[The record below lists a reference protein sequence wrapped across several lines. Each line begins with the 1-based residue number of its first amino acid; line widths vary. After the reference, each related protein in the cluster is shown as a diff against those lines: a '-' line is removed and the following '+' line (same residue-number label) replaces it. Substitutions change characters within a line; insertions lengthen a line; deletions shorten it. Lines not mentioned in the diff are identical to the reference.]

1 MAHHQQADRPGKQA
15 IGVPI
20 TEIPSPL
27 SSSATGG
34 SPMRSRLLPETPPRR
49 YETSDVPQKL
59 TSTSLATSRPRKSR
73 LHLNAS
79 NQTRQWEST
88 RSTRS
93 SSYTRAR
100 SSSNTRVW
108 SSSYI
113 RARSSFYTRAQSS
126 SYTRAR
132 SSSYTRA
139 RSSSFTRAT
148 KPTNGSESSSPSVSA
163 HPRSQK
169 SGAGPRSSHF
179 QSQTSRWTILKGTS
193 PYRFSASLTSSW
205 NASSTHASTW

>member
-1 MAHHQQADRPGKQA
+1 
-15 IGVPI
+15 
-20 TEIPSPL
+20 
-27 SSSATGG
+27 
-34 SPMRSRLLPETPPRR
+34 MRSRLLPETSPRW

-59 TSTSLATSRPRKSR
+59 TSTSLATSRPRRSR
-73 LHLNAS
+73 PLLNAS
-79 NQTRQWEST
+79 NQTRQPEST

-93 SSYTRAR
+93 SLYTAR
-100 SSSNTRVW
+100 
-108 SSSYI
+108 
-113 RARSSFYTRAQSS
+113 SS

-139 RSSSFTRAT
+139 QSSSYTRAT
-148 KPTNGSESSSPSVSA
+148 KPMNGSESSPPSVSA

-193 PYRFSASLTSSW
+193 PYRFSASLTSS
-205 NASSTHASTW
+205 

>member
-1 MAHHQQADRPGKQA
+1 
-15 IGVPI
+15 
-20 TEIPSPL
+20 
-27 SSSATGG
+27 
-34 SPMRSRLLPETPPRR
+34 MRSRLLPETSPRW

-79 NQTRQWEST
+79 NQTRQREST

-93 SSYTRAR
+93 SSY
-100 SSSNTRVW
+100 
-108 SSSYI
+108 I
-113 RARSSFYTRAQSS
+113 
-126 SYTRAR
+126 RAR
-132 SSSYTRA
+132 SSSYNRA
-139 RSSSFTRAT
+139 RSSSYTRAT
-148 KPTNGSESSSPSVSA
+148 KPTNGSESSSPSASA

-169 SGAGPRSSHF
+169 SDAGPRSSHF